1 VISEIQ
7 EVGINTN
14 KIGLTILKEW
24 ITLDSRNAPSTTNIE
39 EEKIVDAPG
48 NDGNSS
54 MPELVKRPNASR
66 RRKKKKKIIVRNV
79 LSVYQPVN
87 PNV

>member
-14 KIGLTILKEW
+14 KIGLTIVKEW
-24 ITLDSRNAPSTTNIE
+24 VTLDSRNAPSTTNIE
-39 EEKIVDAPG
+39 EKKIVDAPG

-54 MPELVKRPNASR
+54 MPELVKRPNSL
-66 RRKKKKKIIVRNV
+66 RRKKKMIVVRNV
-79 LSVYQPVN
+79 LSV
-87 PNV
+87 